1 MGAESRDR
9 DGSTVSFLAT
19 FKSMKTAIS
28 VAALAL
34 AVSFAGCAQAQQPQ
48 SQPQNRETP
57 GAAGVR
63 RNPRAPAAYFGVRWA
78 LNGDRPTVAS
88 VDEGSPAAAAGLAPG
103 DVLLSVDGRDVLEG
117 GPMFPGAAA
126 GRRYT
131 LRVKRG
137 AEERDLVIAAAAPR
151 PATR

>member
-1 MGAESRDR
+1 
-9 DGSTVSFLAT
+9 
-19 FKSMKTAIS
+19 MKTAVS

-48 SQPQNRETP
+48 SQPQSRETP
-57 GAAGVR
+57 GATTGVR

-126 GRRYT
+126 GRRFT

-137 AEERDLVIAAAAPR
+137 TEERDLVIVAAAPR
-151 PATR
+151 PAAR